1 MTWSRTTALV
11 VVDVQNDFADPE
23 GGLYVHGGEQV
34 VPVVNDAVAGET
46 VLPDADE
53 PVEEIDEDD
62 AVAGADAK
70 PTADVLGV
78 DGEAEPVLADNELA
92 GQDID
97 LDDTPPS

>member
-1 MTWSRTTALV
+1 VTVTDATSTTPADDSTGDDTAL
-11 VVDVQNDFADPE
+11 DTEALANDT
-23 GGLYVHGGEQV
+23 
-34 VPVVNDAVAGET
+34 VVNDAVAGET
-46 VLPDADE
+46 VLSDTDE
-53 PVEEIDEDD
+53 PVEQIDEDD
-62 AVAGADAK
+62 AVAAADAE